1 MPPGIKQNNNLLH
14 LTMDVWQDQIFFHET
29 VYPTGH
35 FAAELLNVPEETMRE
50 LITHGGA
57 ISHQVETLALAGR
70 GEFIKLLDGTRA
82 SLEKLLDALWHCPPF
97 NLMDKGQE
105 QHTLEVLFS
114 PASHNDL
121 LKPASPAREFFFRYL
136 VAAFSIP
143 LGIQHF
149 TVAAR
154 YFEEGYLQRLKKRTE
169 TSFAVAAHDCFNS
182 SDFWTM
188 MEQLPMAGIE
198 AFTVSPA
205 ISSSY
210 TFARSP
216 RDEKEMV
223 FVQRISFPSP
233 IHFYSF
239 DLMNGLHHAH
249 APSQCRN
256 CGKYFLTTNGRIPKY
271 CSGNAPQDAG
281 MTCRQYG
288 AMMRQKEQN
297 KQHPVY
303 RLFTTRTNTIRK
315 HHQRGKISDELRNE
329 ALYVA
334 ESLRDKALM
343 DNDYA
348 ASGYAHDMEQ
358 EEIYAQARARLA
370 REDRP

>member
-1 MPPGIKQNNNLLH
+1 M
-14 LTMDVWQDQIFFHET
+14 E
-29 VYPTGH
+29 
-35 FAAELLNVPEETMRE
+35 
-50 LITHGGA
+50 
-57 ISHQVETLALAGR
+57 
-70 GEFIKLLDGTRA
+70 
-82 SLEKLLDALWHCPPF
+82 
-97 NLMDKGQE
+97 KGQE
-105 QHTLEVLFS
+105 SKQKRKTPLTTIAISQEYAKKLDEYLNGTGITRKEFVELSVDYFQRTGFDLRGEAFDLCTYKKQKEGIVIIPPFGYFKDKNTRQVVIVEEAADTVRLIFKLYLDGYGFKQIAKKLNADGVHTPPDVY
-114 PASHNDL
+114 
-121 LKPASPAREFFFRYL
+121 KRQ
-136 VAAFSIP
+136 VFSIP
-143 LGIQHF
+143 LGIFHF
-149 TVAAR
+149 SVAGR

-297 KQHPVY
+297 REHPIY
-303 RLFTTRTNTIRK
+303 RLFSTRTNTIRK
-315 HHQRGKISDELRNE
+315 HHQRGKISDDLRR
-329 ALYVA
+329 
-334 ESLRDKALM
+334 ESLRLAEICRDKALM
-343 DNDYA
+343 DNGYA
-348 ASGYAHDMEQ
+348 AAGYARDMEQ
-358 EEIYAQARARLA
+358 ERLYAEARKRVA
-370 REDRP
+370 P

>member
-1 MPPGIKQNNNLLH
+1 M
-14 LTMDVWQDQIFFHET
+14 
-29 VYPTGH
+29 
-35 FAAELLNVPEETMRE
+35 
-50 LITHGGA
+50 
-57 ISHQVETLALAGR
+57 
-70 GEFIKLLDGTRA
+70 
-82 SLEKLLDALWHCPPF
+82 
-97 NLMDKGQE
+97 
-105 QHTLEVLFS
+105 
-114 PASHNDL
+114 
-121 LKPASPAREFFFRYL
+121 
-136 VAAFSIP
+136 
-143 LGIQHF
+143 
-149 TVAAR
+149 
-154 YFEEGYLQRLKKRTE
+154 
-169 TSFAVAAHDCFNS
+169 AAHDCFNS

-297 KQHPVY
+297 REHPIY
-303 RLFTTRTNTIRK
+303 RLFSTRTNTIRK
-315 HHQRGKISDELRNE
+315 HHQRGKISDDLRR
-329 ALYVA
+329 
-334 ESLRDKALM
+334 ESLRLAEICRDKALM
-343 DNDYA
+343 DNGYA
-348 ASGYAHDMEQ
+348 AAGYARDMEQ
-358 EEIYAQARARLA
+358 ERLYAEARKRVT
-370 REDRP
+370 P